1 MTISTTGKAGSM
13 DFAADD
19 PVRDLARVPLAG
31 RELSETLGEITR
43 IARRAVPGADATSIT
58 LVRDDRGFT
67 AAHDG
72 QLALDA
78 DELQYERGYG
88 PCLDAGRTGLTMLV
102 RDMRTEQRWPD
113 YAAAVV
119 PKGVL
124 SSLSVPLPF
133 QGATIGA
140 LNIYAKQVDS
150 FDDNSLRHAEEVAS
164 FIAVA
169 VANAESHAASTT
181 LAHQMQ
187 EAMASR
193 AVIDMAKGMLIAQNG
208 CTPEEAFTIL
218 SKASQRSNR
227 KLRDIAAAM
236 VHGAV
241 REQSASSPR

>member
-1 MTISTTGKAGSM
+1 M
-13 DFAADD
+13 DFPADD
-19 PVRDLARVPLAG
+19 PVRDLARVPLRG
-31 RELSETLGEITR
+31 RELSEILGDITR
-43 IARRAVPGADATSIT
+43 IARRAVPGAEATSIT

-78 DELQYERGYG
+78 DELQYQRGYG
-88 PCLDAGRTGLTMLV
+88 PCLDAGRTGLSMFV
-102 RDMRTEQRWPD
+102 RDMRTESRWPD

-119 PKGVL
+119 PKGVV

-140 LNIYAKQVDS
+140 LNTYATKVDA
-150 FDDNSLRHAEEVAS
+150 FDADSLRHGEEVAS

-169 VANAESHAASTT
+169 VANAESYAASAE

-193 AVIDMAKGMLIAQNG
+193 SVIDMAKGMLIAQNR
-208 CTPEEAFTIL
+208 CTPDEAFTIL
-218 SKASQRSNR
+218 SRASQRSNR

-236 VHGAV
+236 VEGNGGT
-241 REQSASSPR
+241 RSADQR

>member
-1 MTISTTGKAGSM
+1 M
-13 DFAADD
+13 DFPAED
-19 PVRDLARVPLAG
+19 PVRELARVALRDRDLP
-31 RELSETLGEITR
+31 ETLTEITG
-43 IARRAVPGADATSIT
+43 IARRAVPGAEATSIT

-67 AAHDG
+67 AAFDG

-88 PCLDAGRTGLTMLV
+88 PCLDAGRTGLVMHV
-102 RDMRTEQRWPD
+102 RDMRTEARWPD

-119 PKGVL
+119 AKGVL

-140 LNIYAKQVDS
+140 LNIYATTVDA
-150 FDDNSLRHAEEVAS
+150 FGDESLRHAAEVAS

-169 VANAESHAASTT
+169 VANAESHAASTK

-193 AVIDMAKGMLIAQNG
+193 SVIDMAKGMLIAQNG
-208 CTPEEAFTIL
+208 CSPDEAFTIL
-218 SKASQRSNR
+218 SNASQRSNR
-227 KLRDIAAAM
+227 KLRDLAQAM
-236 VHGAV
+236 VEGATAGTPAV
-241 REQSASSPR
+241 RR

>member
-1 MTISTTGKAGSM
+1 M
-13 DFAADD
+13 DFPADD
-19 PVRDLARVPLAG
+19 PVRDLARVPLRG
-31 RELSETLGEITR
+31 RELSEILGDITR
-43 IARRAVPGADATSIT
+43 IARRAVPGAEATSIT

-78 DELQYERGYG
+78 DELQYQRGYG
-88 PCLDAGRTGLTMLV
+88 PCLDAGRTGLSMFV
-102 RDMRTEQRWPD
+102 RDMRTESRWPD

-119 PKGVL
+119 PKGVV

-140 LNIYAKQVDS
+140 LNTYATKVDA
-150 FDDNSLRHAEEVAS
+150 FDADSLRHGEEVAS
-164 FIAVA
+164 CIAVA
-169 VANAESHAASTT
+169 VANAESYAASAE

-193 AVIDMAKGMLIAQNG
+193 SVIDMAKGMLIAQNR
-208 CTPEEAFTIL
+208 CTPDEAFTIL
-218 SKASQRSNR
+218 SRASQRSNR

-236 VHGAV
+236 VEGNGGT
-241 REQSASSPR
+241 RSADQR

>member
-1 MTISTTGKAGSM
+1 M
-13 DFAADD
+13 DFPPDD
-19 PVRDLARVPLAG
+19 PVRDLARVALRG
-31 RELSETLGEITR
+31 RELSETLCEITG
-43 IARRAVPGADATSIT
+43 IARRAVPGAEATSIT

-102 RDMRTEQRWPD
+102 PDMRTESRWPD

-119 PKGVL
+119 PKGVFT
-124 SSLSVPLPF
+124 SLSVPLPF
-133 QGATIGA
+133 QGATIGG
-140 LNIYAKQVDS
+140 LNIYATKVEA
-150 FDDNSLRHAEEVAS
+150 FDDDSVRHGEEVAS
-164 FIAVA
+164 FVAVA
-169 VANAESHAASTT
+169 VANAESHAASTE

-193 AVIDMAKGMLIAQNG
+193 SVIDMAKGMLIAQHG
-208 CTPEEAFTIL
+208 CTPDEAFTIL
-218 SKASQRSNR
+218 SHASQRSNR

-236 VHGAV
+236 VGGTPDTP
-241 REQSASSPR
+241 SADTR